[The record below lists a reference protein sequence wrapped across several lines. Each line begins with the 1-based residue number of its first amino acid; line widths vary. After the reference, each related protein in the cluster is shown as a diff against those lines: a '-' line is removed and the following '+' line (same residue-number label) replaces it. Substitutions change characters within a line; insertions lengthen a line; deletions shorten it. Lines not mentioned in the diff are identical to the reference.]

1 MLDGR
6 RQRQKDE
13 VAEILGVAIGDES
26 VDIETLRSM
35 GGVMVA
41 EHLMILLA
49 KRRAQVERS
58 EALAEVGD
66 LLIGLEE
73 PTKVKR
79 VLLEMPT
86 VAPTVDIYPLEVMVY
101 VLDHRPDL
109 LDDVELQPFIRNRQE
124 LESKVFDVEDEIQ
137 LRMPLNLKMRGFALD
152 GGGSPGYCF
161 APGGPGEYILEVGD
175 SGRFTLLMRAERR
188 RQSLIDRIAITVEE

>member
-1 MLDGR
+1 
-6 RQRQKDE
+6 
-13 VAEILGVAIGDES
+13 
-26 VDIETLRSM
+26 
-35 GGVMVA
+35 
-41 EHLMILLA
+41 
-49 KRRAQVERS
+49 
-58 EALAEVGD
+58 
-66 LLIGLEE
+66 
-73 PTKVKR
+73 
-79 VLLEMPT
+79 MPT